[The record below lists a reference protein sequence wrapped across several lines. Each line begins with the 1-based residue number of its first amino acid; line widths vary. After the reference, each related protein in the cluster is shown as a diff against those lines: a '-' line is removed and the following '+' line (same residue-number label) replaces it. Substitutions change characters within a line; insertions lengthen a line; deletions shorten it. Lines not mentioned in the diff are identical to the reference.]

1 MLQRLLKRYLII
13 SFCTTCYKKGKA
25 NLLAQAEQDNNF
37 LLHSPTKIHVN
48 LICKP
53 YYPVQT
59 DLWQEKCE

>member
-1 MLQRLLKRYLII
+1 M
-13 SFCTTCYKKGKA
+13 SFCTTRYKKGKA
-25 NLLAQAEQDNNF
+25 NLLVQAEQDNNF
-37 LLHSPTKIHVN
+37 LLRSPTKIHVN